1 VGVNELLAEMRCE
14 ILRIADKYGA
24 ADVCVIGSFARGQA
38 RPDSDLDLLVC
49 WRPEA
54 SLFDHAGL
62 VVEMERL
69 LKRKVDIASD
79 GWIKPGIQENVYCDA
94 VPL

>member
-1 VGVNELLAEMRCE
+1 MGVNELLAGMRCE

-24 ADVCVIGSFARGQA
+24 ADVRVIGSFARGQA
-38 RPDSDLDLLVC
+38 GPDSDLDLLVR

-62 VVEMERL
+62 VVELERL
-69 LKRKVDIASD
+69 LNRKVDIASD
-79 GWIKPGIQENVYCDA
+79 GWIKPGIRENVFRDA